1 MMVGLKSEGILNAL
15 EIIKDQKR
23 GSLRDLN
30 IVPEYNVN
38 NVSKKI
44 VRIIES
50 YTDYINRVVW
60 KKY

>member
-1 MMVGLKSEGILNAL
+1 MVGLNQRRIISSLQ
-15 EIIKDQKR
+15 IIKDQNNSNK
-23 GSLRDLN
+23 DQTPMVKDYN
-30 IVPEYNVN
+30 ID
-38 NVSKKI
+38 NVSIKI